1 MIREGMIIAGGSVEE
16 LSRTGTKRVNIH
28 GQIDCEELT
37 GVKDS
42 HRSQESVEFLYS
54 GDMQA
59 LLSVIARGNI
69 QDISITEPD
78 LEEVFLH
85 YYEEGGDE
93 K

>member
-16 LSRTGTKRVNIH
+16 LFRTGTKRVNIH

-85 YYEEGGDE
+85 YYEEGGNE